1 MFSTVSEF
9 IKVYRL
15 YRRVHRPAYAARI
28 AFGVAVRGL
37 PF

>member
-1 MFSTVSEF
+1 MSKAREF
-9 IKVYRL
+9 WNVYRL
-15 YRRVHRPAYAARI
+15 YRQVHSPFYSARI

>member
-1 MFSTVSEF
+1 MNKLRDFF
-9 IKVYRL
+9 NLYRL
-15 YRRVHRPAYAARI
+15 YRRVHSPAYAARI